1 MCKQRYYQLNEN
13 DIGVHRVR
21 ESSLR
26 IEYPFS
32 SLEKVKFE
40 CCKFTL
46 IVMTA
51 RQLPLFLLHS
61 PFSPLSPAFTSLST
75 PYATVS
81 NVS

>member
-13 DIGVHRVR
+13 DIGV
-21 ESSLR
+21 ESSLKM
-26 IEYPFS
+26 EYPS
-32 SLEKVKFE
+32 SPLEKVKFE
-40 CCKFTL
+40 CCKFAL

-51 RQLPLFLLHS
+51 RQLPLLLLPS
-61 PFSPLSPAFTSLST
+61 LFSPLPPAFTSLST